1 MQNIIKTVSKTP
13 DRLVAFG
20 CSFTYGDALP
30 DTWPVHELGQTS
42 SKFAW
47 PAVLGK
53 LLEVEV
59 DNRGR
64 SGASNFEILFN
75 ILNYDFKS
83 TDVVIIMWS
92 FPDRDML
99 FNKSHFWQE
108 QQHTSVGAWNDSEL
122 EKHWAMA
129 HSSADLAIK
138 SWFYIH
144 HASLF
149 LESQG
154 IKFINVFA
162 SYRAL
167 RKFKP
172 KFLKVNFFNIEPG
185 IKDFVFP
192 NGVYRDYA
200 LDNQHPG
207 VNGHEFI
214 ANRIKGFM
222 DANRY

>member
-1 MQNIIKTVSKTP
+1 MT
-13 DRLVAFG
+13 RLVAFG

-30 DTWPVHELGQTS
+30 DTWPVHQPGQTS

-53 LLEVEV
+53 LLDMDVN
-59 DNRGR
+59 NRGR

-83 TDVVIIMWS
+83 TDIVIIMWS
-92 FPDRDML
+92 FPERDML
-99 FNKSHFWQE
+99 FNKSRPWQK
-108 QQHTSVGAWNDSEL
+108 QQHTSVGVWNDSEL
-122 EKHWAMA
+122 AKHWAMA
-129 HSSADLAIK
+129 HSEADLATK

-149 LESQG
+149 LESKG
-154 IKFINVFA
+154 IKFVNVFA

-172 KFLKVNFFNIEPG
+172 KFLKVNFFNIESG
-185 IKDFVFP
+185 THNLVLSTGMYK
-192 NGVYRDYA
+192 DYA
-200 LDNQHPG
+200 LDNTHPG
-207 VNGHEFI
+207 VNSHMFI
-214 ANRIKGFM
+214 ANRIKGYM